1 MSTSSSVKS
10 KQLTWL
16 VPVGVVMLY
25 TGVVHWP
32 IARAWS
38 QREDK
43 RAKYAEVLRHRTED
57 PSQVSNKSLD
67 NERNTVLQ
75 LEHELESLRA
85 NGAQLVTTR
94 EARRSAILR
103 SQTPAL
109 VLSETLLLLQRN
121 QLTCLQSTS
130 LASSTQAETELPQ
143 TLKPIVELLGG
154 LPTGGKQRCEVRI
167 SLLGSFANMRAAI
180 HEINSKL
187 PGVMIV
193 GVEMHSSTLQS
204 DDRLWTLII
213 LV

>member
-1 MSTSSSVKS
+1 MSTSNRVKS

-16 VPVGVVMLY
+16 VPLGVVMLY

-32 IARAWS
+32 IASVWS

-43 RAKYAEVLRHRTED
+43 RAKYAEALRRRSED
-57 PSQVSNKSLD
+57 PSQVSMTLD
-67 NERNTVLQ
+67 NERQTVLQ
-75 LEHELESLRA
+75 LEQELESLRSM
-85 NGAQLVTTR
+85 GAQLVSTR
-94 EARRSAILR
+94 EARRSSILR

-121 QLTCLQSTS
+121 HLTCLQSTS
-130 LASSTQAETELPQ
+130 LASSTQVESELPL

-154 LPTGGKQRCEVRI
+154 LPTGGKHRCEVRI

-180 HEINSKL
+180 HEINTKL
-187 PGVMIV
+187 PGVMIA
-193 GVEMHSSTLQS
+193 GVEMHSSTLQT
-204 DDRLWTLII
+204 DDRHWTLII

>member
-1 MSTSSSVKS
+1 MSSANPVKS

-16 VPVGVVMLY
+16 VPLGVVMLY

-38 QREDK
+38 TREDK
-43 RAKYAEVLRHRTED
+43 RSKYAEVLRRRAED
-57 PSQVSNKSLD
+57 ASQATTSLD
-67 NERNTVLQ
+67 NERSTVLQ
-75 LEHELESLRA
+75 LEKELESLRSM
-85 NGAQLVTTR
+85 GAQLVTTR
-94 EARRSAILR
+94 EARRSSILR

-121 QLTCLQSTS
+121 QLTCLQSSS
-130 LASSTQAETELPQ
+130 LASSTQAETELPL

-167 SLLGSFANMRAAI
+167 SLLGRFVNMRAAI
-180 HEINSKL
+180 HEINAKL

-193 GVEMHSSTLQS
+193 GVEMHSSTLQTE
-204 DDRLWTLII
+204 DRHWTLII